1 MEHIHLIK
9 AREDIS
15 EHEEKD
21 MLDYL
26 YTFQYHMNG
35 IIAISLGEALTSFLL
50 SLSITLLIIFIYE

>member
-1 MEHIHLIK
+1 MRTRTLAANCEICHCRKVVEHIYLIK

-15 EHEEKD
+15 EYEEKD

-35 IIAISLGEALTSFLL
+35 IIAISLGEA
-50 SLSITLLIIFIYE
+50 